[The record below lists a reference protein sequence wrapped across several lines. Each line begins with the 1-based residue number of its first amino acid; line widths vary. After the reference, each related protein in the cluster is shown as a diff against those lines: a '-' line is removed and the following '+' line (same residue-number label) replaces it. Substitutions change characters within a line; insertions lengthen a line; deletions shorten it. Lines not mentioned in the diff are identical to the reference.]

1 MFIWLHWVAAGALD
15 LYLWH
20 SDALVVGPKAREILL
35 SGSGIEPKSAAL
47 KGRFLTTGLYQGG
60 PKALTFEQSL
70 LDEWGFSDER
80 RWACRH

>member
-1 MFIWLHWVAAGALD
+1 M
-15 LYLWH
+15 
-20 SDALVVGPKAREILL
+20 GPKACGILL

-60 PKALTFEQSL
+60 RKAVTFEQSL

-80 RWACRH
+80 R